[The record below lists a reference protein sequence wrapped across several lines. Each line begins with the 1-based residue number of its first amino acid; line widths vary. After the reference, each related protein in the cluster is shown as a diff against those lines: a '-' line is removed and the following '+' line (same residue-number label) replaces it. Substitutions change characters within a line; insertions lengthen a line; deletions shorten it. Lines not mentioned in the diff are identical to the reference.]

1 MDRASLRKYF
11 LMGSQDCPPGREP
24 ADILKE
30 AIAGGIT
37 LFQFREKGEG
47 SLDGAEKIALGK
59 QLRSICRDAEIPFI
73 INNDVDL
80 IEVLDVDGIHVGQTD
95 TSVTVLREKYPDLII
110 GLSVSN
116 EEELSTSPLHLVDY
130 LGAGA
135 VYPTTSKNDAVVG
148 EGLEWIRRVRHLHP
162 DIPCVG
168 IGGITVDSAAD
179 VIAAGADG
187 VAVISAITQADNIA
201 DALAQL

>member
-11 LMGSQDCPPGREP
+11 LMGSQDCPPGRKP
-24 ADILKE
+24 VDILKE

-37 LFQFREKGEG
+37 LFQFREKGKG
-47 SLDGAEKIALGK
+47 SLDGAEKVALGK
-59 QLRSICRDAEIPFI
+59 QLRAICRDAGIPFI

-95 TSVTVLREKYPDLII
+95 ASVTVLREKYPDLII

-116 EEELSTSPLHLVDY
+116 AEELATSPLHLVDY

-135 VYPTTSKNDAVVG
+135 VYPTTSKNDAIVG
-148 EGLEWIRRVRHLHP
+148 QGLEWIRSLRELQP
-162 DIPCVG
+162 DIPFVG
-168 IGGITVDSAAD
+168 IGGITIGRAAD

-187 VAVISAITQADNIA
+187 VAVISAITKAKDIPTA
-201 DALAQL
+201 VRRL

>member
-1 MDRASLRKYF
+1 MKRASLRKYF
-11 LMGSQDCPPGREP
+11 IMGSQDCPPGREP
-24 ADILKE
+24 ADILSQ

-37 LFQFREKGEG
+37 IFQYREKGAG
-47 SLDGAEKIALGK
+47 SLEGAEKIALGK
-59 QLRSICRDAEIPFI
+59 KLRAICRDAGIPFI

-80 IEVLDVDGIHVGQTD
+80 IDELDVDGIHVGQTD
-95 TSVTVLREKYPDLII
+95 TSVSLLREKYPDLII

-116 EEELSTSPLHLVDY
+116 KEELTSSPLDLVDY

-135 VYPTTSKNDAVVG
+135 VYPTSSKHDAIVG
-148 EGLEWIRRVRHLHP
+148 EGLEWIRQLRSLQAH
-162 DIPCVG
+162 IPFVG
-168 IGGITVDSAAD
+168 IGGITVDRAAE

-201 DALAQL
+201 KAVAKL